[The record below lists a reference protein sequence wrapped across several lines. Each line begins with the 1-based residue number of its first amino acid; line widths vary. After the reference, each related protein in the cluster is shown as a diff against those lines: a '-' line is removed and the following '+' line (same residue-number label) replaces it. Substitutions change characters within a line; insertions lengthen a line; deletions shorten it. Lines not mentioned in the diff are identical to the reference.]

1 MAGSTL
7 DRKEIELLRELP
19 GLTPVVSDYH
29 GKWLIKVFNRKDRI
43 CRNYLSP
50 NRRDYYKIIF
60 INEGVGV
67 YTIGMNTYYI
77 NEPTILFINPNEI
90 ISWKN
95 LSSIATGHFT
105 IFKKRF
111 IEEHPALKSII
122 EKYGN
127 FSDPGKHV
135 VRLDAQAVGIFDE
148 LFLKMH
154 KDVAEESPIARE
166 KLQAYIQLLMLEAA
180 GSLNFPQPEL
190 VDERYRHIHEF
201 FSLLEKETAGINYS
215 SPIKIKTAKAFAD
228 QLALHP
234 NHLNALLKKHT
245 GQTLSTHIR
254 NRLLEESKT
263 LLMQTDWT
271 LEAISYSLGFGDQPN
286 FSQFFKKNIGATPDH
301 FRRQQR
307 HN

>member
-1 MAGSTL
+1 MDVSTL

-29 GKWLIKVFNRKDRI
+29 GDWQIKVFNRKDRI

-60 INEGVGV
+60 INEGAGV
-67 YTIGMNTYYI
+67 YTIGMHTYYI
-77 NEPTILFINPNEI
+77 DEPTILFINPNDI

-95 LSSIATGHFT
+95 LSPLATGHFT
-105 IFKKRF
+105 IFKKHF
-111 IEEHPALKSII
+111 VEEHPVLKSVI

-127 FSDPGKHV
+127 FWDPTKHV
-135 VRLDAQAVGIFDE
+135 VRLDAEAVGIIDE

-154 KDVAEESPIARE
+154 REVAEESKLARE
-166 KLQAYIQLLMLEAA
+166 KLQAHIQLLMLEAA
-180 GSLNFPQPEL
+180 GSLDLPKPEL
-190 VDERYRHIHEF
+190 IDERYRHIHEF
-201 FSLLEKETAGINYS
+201 FSLLEKETSGINYS
-215 SPIKIKTAKAFAD
+215 SPIRIRTAKAFAD
-228 QLALHP
+228 QLSLHP

-254 NRLLEESKT
+254 NRLLEESKV

-271 LEAISYSLGFGDQPN
+271 LEVIGYSLGFGDQPS
-286 FSQFFKKNIGATPDH
+286 FSQFFKKNFGATPDR
-301 FRRQQR
+301 FRRQAN
-307 HN
+307 H